1 MTPFWFDIEV
11 PRNGSDF
18 REYQMLDAS
27 GVAIDLTGWTITAQA
42 RDTAGGTV
50 IATATV
56 ALVEPT
62 NGIFSVKWLGSQFD
76 AYGSAQA
83 MAVAAIDIKAI
94 DASSLP
100 IAITRGTL
108 YITPEVTA

>member
-18 REYQMLDAS
+18 REYQLVDAT
-27 GVAIDLTGWTITAQA
+27 GAAMDITGWTITAQA
-42 RDTAGGTV
+42 RDAAGGTV

-62 NGIFSVKWLGSQFD
+62 NGTFSAQWIGSQFD
-76 AYGSAQA
+76 AYGDVMGLAT
-83 MAVAAIDIKAI
+83 AAIDIKAV
-94 DASSLP
+94 AGSLP
-100 IAITRGTL
+100 IALTRGTL
-108 YITPEVTA
+108 YITTEVTA